1 MDARLPRHDFDQ
13 RSGRPL
19 DDGREAVETLSDGE
33 LEEELT
39 VAAYAPG
46 RMRFARYER
55 LLDERRRRL
64 VAA

>member
-1 MDARLPRHDFDQ
+1 MDARPPHHDVDE

-19 DDGREAVETLSDGE
+19 DHGHEAVETLSDGE
-33 LEEELT
+33 LERELT

-46 RMRFARYER
+46 RMRIARYRR

-64 VAA
+64 IPA